1 MMKNDALKIIGIPIL
16 MAVTLFGLM
25 LLLDIIQGYNVKLSI
40 NHILNPFSIMR
51 PAEGFIFV
59 LLSVLLIGYYWKVLS
74 QAKKAEKNTDEK

>member
-1 MMKNDALKIIGIPIL
+1 MKTVAMKIIGVPIL
-16 MAVTLFGLM
+16 MAVVLFGLM

-74 QAKKAEKNTDEK
+74 QAKKAEENTDEK